1 MRFFTQG
8 DKYGRNPSRYYCI
21 ASHLRPADY
30 YFGID
35 CVERDVRVD
44 NVVAC
49 MGTSIGTSDIR
60 DIQLLV
66 SKS

>member
-1 MRFFTQG
+1 MNLFKQG

-21 ASHLRPADY
+21 TSHLRPADY
-30 YFGID
+30 YFGVD
-35 CVERDVRVD
+35 SVERNVRVD

-49 MGTSIGTSDIR
+49 MGTGVGTCDIR
-60 DIQLLV
+60 DIQLSV